1 MKNIKYNDLKE
12 IVDNDFLAE
21 LRGADSIAIYGMPK
35 SGKSILAKEIQN
47 KLNQF
52 TILDSD
58 DFKANGWK
66 QGMYDMY
73 DHLLANPKK
82 YIVCGVQVG
91 RLLRHGLRTKTFK
104 PDVII
109 EIYCD
114 YRTISYCYRKDGEAG
129 KLVNS
134 KIRNY
139 IRFLNAIYQRY
150 LDLESLESLEVKKVK
165 VNTSFT

>member
-1 MKNIKYNDLKE
+1 MTITYNNLKD
-12 IVDNDFLAE
+12 IVDTGFLDQ
-21 LRGADSIAIYGMPK
+21 LGGADSIAIFGMPK
-35 SGKSILAKEIQN
+35 SGKSILAKEIQK
-47 KLNQF
+47 KLNHF

-58 DFKANGWK
+58 DFKQNGWK

-73 DHLLANPKK
+73 DHLIKEPKK

-91 RLLRHGLRTKTFK
+91 RLLRHGLRTHTFQ

-109 EIYCD
+109 EVFCD
-114 YRTISYCYRKDGEAG
+114 YKTISYCYIKDGERS
-129 KLVNS
+129 KLYNS

-150 LDLESLESLEVKKVK
+150 LDLESLEVKKVKKIK

>member
-1 MKNIKYNDLKE
+1 MTVKYNDLKE
-12 IVDNDFLAE
+12 IVNTDFLGQ
-21 LRGADSIAIYGMPK
+21 LGGADSIAIYGMPK
-35 SGKSILAKEIQN
+35 SGKSILAKEIQK
-47 KLNQF
+47 KLNHF

-58 DFKANGWK
+58 DFKSNGWK

-73 DHLLANPKK
+73 DHLLKEPKK

-91 RLLRHGLRTKTFK
+91 RLLRHGLRTNTFK

-114 YRTISYCYRKDGEAG
+114 YRTIEYCYRKDGEGG

-150 LDLESLESLEVKKVK
+150 LDLEIAQDCKVNKIK